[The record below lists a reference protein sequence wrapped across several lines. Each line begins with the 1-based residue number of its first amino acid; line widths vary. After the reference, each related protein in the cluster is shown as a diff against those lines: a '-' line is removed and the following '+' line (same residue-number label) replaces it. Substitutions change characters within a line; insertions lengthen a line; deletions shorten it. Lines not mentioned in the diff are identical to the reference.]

1 MGTGWRSS
9 SFCRTADAG
18 IEPASL
24 RKNLRNGRH
33 LATVAFVAE
42 EEARSSSPERV
53 ANLLWVQRQGGWA
66 SPKML
71 PDVYGHFMP
80 TESSGYADNLATP
93 DAPCRCAFI
102 NETA

>member
-1 MGTGWRSS
+1 
-9 SFCRTADAG
+9 
-18 IEPASL
+18 
-24 RKNLRNGRH
+24 
-33 LATVAFVAE
+33 
-42 EEARSSSPERV
+42 V

-93 DAPCRCAFI
+93 DAPCRCALI